1 MSSEP
6 IFGNLLVAV
15 AEAAEVTGA
24 PDLDSASVAQM
35 AQAWGLV
42 RRAAG
47 FTRQGLVKRI
57 ADQSTLSVAD
67 LDAVD
72 ARTTTLVPP
81 AVAHRRNVLPL
92 RCTALDVFVAT
103 ANPLS
108 QVAKR
113 ELASMTGRSVVF
125 EIAAPDEIAERIE
138 ALYGPISDE
147 DRERSPSEA
156 PALSQPKGPHILV
169 VDDEVGQRT
178 LFRSVLEEAGFRVDL
193 ATDGPAA
200 IEILSDDPSYDLVTL
215 DYRMD
220 KMNGLRVLQHIRSNE
235 RMRNMP
241 VIMVTG
247 ADDRQIE
254 MSLFEA
260 GADDYIGKP
269 IDAPLFVLRVTA
281 VLRRAWHR

>member
-35 AQAWGLV
+35 TQAWDLV
-42 RRAAG
+42 QKAAG
-47 FTRQGLVKRI
+47 FSREELVKRI
-57 ADQSTLSVAD
+57 AEQSHLDVAN
-67 LDAVD
+67 LGAVD
-72 ARTTTLVPP
+72 SRTAVLVPP

-113 ELASMTGRSVVF
+113 ELASMTGRSVIF
-125 EIAAPDEIAERIE
+125 EIAAPSEIAKHVD
-138 ALYGPISDE
+138 AAYGVLSEE
-147 DRERSPSEA
+147 DRARAPSEA
-156 PALSQPKGPHILV
+156 PALAQPKGPHILV

-200 IEILSDDPSYDLVTL
+200 IEILSDDPSYDLITL

-220 KMNGLRVLQHIRSNE
+220 KMNGLRVLQHIRADE
-235 RMRNMP
+235 RIRDMP
-241 VIMVTG
+241 VIMVTA

-260 GADDYIGKP
+260 GADDYIAKP
-269 IDAPLFVLRVTA
+269 IDAPLFVLRIRA
-281 VLRRAWHR
+281 VLQRAWHR

>member
-1 MSSEP
+1 
-6 IFGNLLVAV
+6 
-15 AEAAEVTGA
+15 
-24 PDLDSASVAQM
+24 M

-42 RRAAG
+42 RKAAG
-47 FTRQGLVKRI
+47 FSRQALVKRI
-57 ADQSTLSVAD
+57 AEQSNLEVAD

-72 ARTTTLVPP
+72 TRTVVLVPA

-108 QVAKR
+108 QMAKR

-125 EIAAPDEIAERIE
+125 EIASPDEIAERIE
-138 ALYGPISDE
+138 ALYGALSDE
-147 DRERSPSEA
+147 DRERTPSEA

-178 LFRSVLEEAGFRVDL
+178 LFRSVLEGAGFRVSL

-200 IEILSDDPSYDLVTL
+200 IELLSDDPSYDLVTL

-220 KMNGLRVLQHIRSNE
+220 KMNGLRVLQHIRSDE
-235 RMRNMP
+235 RIPDMP

-260 GADDYIGKP
+260 GADDYIAKP
-269 IDAPLFVLRVTA
+269 VDAPLFVLRIGA